1 MPSET
6 DWILIYWL
14 LLEPRIRVN
23 DLAKKAS
30 VTEKTVSRR
39 LEAMSKKHVLEFSV
53 QFNPAAMSNYL
64 YFRIMVMIDQS
75 LRDNIIRQ
83 INMIS
88 DGHFMYIVPPTSE
101 SALFFILFARNPPE
115 LEAVTNK
122 LRSLKGVFKVGSYTP
137 LKAQIYHKLLLDEI
151 SKKVAIP
158 GKRRVPL
165 VLEGA

>member
-1 MPSET
+1 
-6 DWILIYWL
+6 
-14 LLEPRIRVN
+14 
-23 DLAKKAS
+23 
-30 VTEKTVSRR
+30 
-39 LEAMSKKHVLEFSV
+39 
-53 QFNPAAMSNYL
+53 
-64 YFRIMVMIDQS
+64 
-75 LRDNIIRQ
+75 
-83 INMIS
+83 MIS
-88 DGHFMYIVPPTSE
+88 EGHFMYIVPPTSE

-122 LRSLKGVFKVGSYTP
+122 LRSLKGVFRVGTYTP